1 MSGERRYNFS
11 RNNFI
16 KMKLTL
22 CILTMGGL
30 VAWSSAAVAQ
40 TNAPAPDPAAPAASV
55 TITNDTAVPATSVAS
70 TNDAAPATSVTND
83 AAAAATSVTTT
94 NDVAATTNAP
104 AVEDTTKPAATVAAA
119 DTTAQPATDT
129 NAPAATAP
137 ADATA
142 QVVATDAAAASAA
155 TNAPAQPGAIIPL
168 IVMDDVPLTDAIKNL
183 ARQAGL
189 NYILDPKVAFG
200 QPGPDGR
207 PIPQPS
213 VSIRWENVTAVQAL
227 TALLGTY
234 NLQLVEDPK
243 SKIARVTVRDP
254 AAPDPLVTKIIQL
267 KYASPTNILNTVA
280 STLTDKRSKVVAD
293 VRTSQ
298 IIVVA
303 TEKEMVDVDQL
314 VDRLDT
320 KTRQVLIE
328 ARLMET
334 SMNPSTTKGVDW
346 SGTLAAQN
354 VSFGN
359 GIMSGNSTT
368 TVPGGSTTTTL
379 PSGRTV
385 TTTSE
390 SAVSTV
396 LNSVIG
402 AGGIGAGTGLGATP
416 ATFFLNADGVKAVLS
431 FLNKYADAK
440 VISTPRTV
448 TLDNET
454 ADIAVTRASPIINIT
469 PGTVQ
474 VAGGSSITYTNLGV
488 ILHVTPRI
496 SANSYVNL
504 KVIPEVSRIF
514 DTVTKQVSVGTG
526 TGTYQ
531 ADEYDIR
538 KIETR
543 VMVPSGNTLVL
554 GGLVQDD
561 VRTGNVKVPVLGD
574 IPVLGYLFRADTKS
588 RQKSNLLVFVTP
600 TIVEDTDF
608 QPTKS
613 DFLKT
618 PVPSSDSVE
627 GEWSAWDSGKPRD
640 WSNIDMEAYHN
651 AKFDDSVVQPAASS
665 STAPAAN
672 Q

>member
-1 MSGERRYNFS
+1 MSGERR
-11 RNNFI
+11 NNFI
-16 KMKLTL
+16 QMKLTL

-55 TITNDTAVPATSVAS
+55 TTTNDAAVPATSVAS
-70 TNDAAPATSVTND
+70 TNDAA
-83 AAAAATSVTTT
+83 AAATSATTT
-94 NDVAATTNAP
+94 NNVAATTNAP
-104 AVEDTTKPAATVAAA
+104 AVEDPAKPATTVAAA

-129 NAPAATAP
+129 NAPAATPA

-142 QVVATDAAAASAA
+142 SAATDTSASQ
-155 TNAPAQPGAIIPL
+155 TNAPAQPGAVIPL

-280 STLTDKRSKVVAD
+280 STLSDKRSKVVAD

-328 ARLMET
+328 ARLLET
-334 SMNPSTTKGVDW
+334 SMNPSTAKGVDW

-359 GIMSGNSTT
+359 GIMTGNSTT
-368 TVPGGSTTTTL
+368 TIPGGTTTTTL

-385 TTTSE
+385 TTTSD
-390 SAVSTV
+390 SSVTTV
-396 LNSVIG
+396 LNSIVG
-402 AGGIGAGTGLGATP
+402 AGIGAATSHGATP
-416 ATFFLNADGVKAVLS
+416 ATFFLNADGVKAVIS

-488 ILHVTPRI
+488 ILRVTPRI

-561 VRTGNVKVPVLGD
+561 VRSGNTKVPVLGD
-574 IPVLGYLFRADTKS
+574 LPVLGYLFRYDTKS

-608 QPTKS
+608 QPTKT

-618 PVPSSDSVE
+618 PVPASDSVE
-627 GEWSAWDSGKPRD
+627 GPWSSWDSGKPRD

-651 AKFDDSVVQPAASS
+651 AKFDDSVVQPATSS
-665 STAPAAN
+665 STASAAN

>member
-1 MSGERRYNFS
+1 
-11 RNNFI
+11 
-16 KMKLTL
+16 
-22 CILTMGGL
+22 MGGL

-40 TNAPAPDPAAPAASV
+40 TNAPDPDPAAP
-55 TITNDTAVPATSVAS
+55 PASVAS
-70 TNDAAPATSVTND
+70 TNDTAPPVASATTTND
-83 AAAAATSVTTT
+83 AAT
-94 NDVAATTNAP
+94 ATTNAAP
-104 AVEDTTKPAATVAAA
+104 AEESAKPTATVAAA
-119 DTTAQPATDT
+119 DTTATDT
-129 NAPAATAP
+129 NAPAATTTT
-137 ADATA
+137 DAIA
-142 QVVATDAAAASAA
+142 QVTGATDAAAASTAQ
-155 TNAPAQPGAIIPL
+155 TNAPAQPGAVIPL

-200 QPGPDGR
+200 QPGADGR

-234 NLQLVEDPK
+234 NLQLIEDPK

-267 KYASPTNILNTVA
+267 KYASPTNILMTVA
-280 STLTDKRSKVVAD
+280 STLTDKRSKVVGD

-298 IIVVA
+298 LIVVG
-303 TEKEMVDVDQL
+303 TEKEMVDVDIL
-314 VDRLDT
+314 IDRLDT
-320 KTRQVLIE
+320 KTKQVLIE
-328 ARLMET
+328 ARLLET
-334 SMNPSTTKGVDW
+334 SMNPSTAKGVDW
-346 SGTLAAQN
+346 SGTLQN
-354 VSFGN
+354 QNISFGN
-359 GIMSGNSTT
+359 GIMSGSSKTT
-368 TVPGGSTTTTL
+368 IPGGTTTTTL

-385 TTTSE
+385 SSTSD

-396 LNSVIG
+396 LNSLIG
-402 AGGIGAGTGLGATP
+402 AGGIGAATGVGGTP

-440 VISTPRTV
+440 VISTPRAV

-454 ADIAVTRASPIINIT
+454 AKIEVTRASPIIQIT

-488 ILHVTPRI
+488 ILNVTPRI

-504 KVIPEVSRIF
+504 KVVPEVSRIF
-514 DTVTKQVSVGTG
+514 DTVRKQVSTG
-526 TGTYQ
+526 TGSGFYE

-561 VRTGNVKVPVLGD
+561 VRSGNTKVPVLGD
-574 IPVLGYLFRADTKS
+574 IPILGYLFRADTKS
-588 RQKSNLLVFVTP
+588 RQKSNLVVFLTP
-600 TIVEDTDF
+600 TIVEDQDF
-608 QPTKS
+608 QPTKT
-613 DFLKT
+613 DYLKT
-618 PVPSSDSVE
+618 PVPPADSVE
-627 GEWSAWDSGKPRD
+627 GPWSSWDSGQPRD
-640 WSNIDMEAYHN
+640 WSNIDMEAYRN
-651 AKFDDSVVQPAASS
+651 AKFDDTAVPASS
-665 STAPAAN
+665 PSPASAAN

>member
-1 MSGERRYNFS
+1 
-11 RNNFI
+11 
-16 KMKLTL
+16 
-22 CILTMGGL
+22 
-30 VAWSSAAVAQ
+30 
-40 TNAPAPDPAAPAASV
+40 
-55 TITNDTAVPATSVAS
+55 
-70 TNDAAPATSVTND
+70 
-83 AAAAATSVTTT
+83 
-94 NDVAATTNAP
+94 VAATTNAP
-104 AVEDTTKPAATVAAA
+104 AAEDTAKPTATIAAA
-119 DTTAQPATDT
+119 DTTAQPAPDT
-129 NAPAATAP
+129 NAPAATAAPDTNAP
-137 ADATA
+137 AATTA
-142 QVVATDAAAASAA
+142 PDTNAPAATPATEAAAASASQ

-183 ARQAGL
+183 ARQANL

-234 NLQLVEDPK
+234 NLQLVEDVK

-267 KYASPTNILNTVA
+267 KYASPTNILNTVQ
-280 STLTDKRSKVVAD
+280 STLSDKRSKVVAD

-320 KTRQVLIE
+320 KTKQVLIE
-328 ARLMET
+328 AKLLET
-334 SMNPSTTKGVDW
+334 SMNPSTSKGVDW
-346 SGTLAAQN
+346 SGTLAGQN
-354 VSFGN
+354 VTFGN
-359 GIMSGNSTT
+359 GIMTGQSTT
-368 TVPGGSTTTTL
+368 TIPGANGANSSVL
-379 PSGRTV
+379 
-385 TTTSE
+385 
-390 SAVSTV
+390 TV
-396 LNSVIG
+396 LNSIIG
-402 AGGIGAGTGLGATP
+402 AGGIGAATGHGATP
-416 ATFFLNADGVKAVLS
+416 ATFFLNADGVKLVLS

-454 ADIAVTRASPIINIT
+454 AAIAVTRASPIINIT

-496 SANSYVNL
+496 SANNLINL

-514 DTVTKQVSVGTG
+514 DTVTKQVSVGNG

-543 VMVPSGNTLVL
+543 VLVPSGNTLVM
-554 GGLVQDD
+554 GGMVQDD

-574 IPVLGYLFRADTKS
+574 IPVLGYLFRSDTKS
-588 RQKSNLLVFVTP
+588 RQKSNLVVFITP

-608 QPTKS
+608 QTTPT

-618 PVPSSDSVE
+618 PVPKSDALEGPWSS
-627 GEWSAWDSGKPRD
+627 WDSGKPKD
-640 WSNIDMEAYHN
+640 WSNIDMEAYQN
-651 AKFDDSVVQPAASS
+651 AKFDDSVVQPATPPSPPP
-665 STAPAAN
+665 PATN
-672 Q
+672 P

>member
-1 MSGERRYNFS
+1 
-11 RNNFI
+11 
-16 KMKLTL
+16 MKLTL

-55 TITNDTAVPATSVAS
+55 TT
-70 TNDAAPATSVTND
+70 TNDAAVPASSVTATND
-83 AAAAATSVTTT
+83 ATAPASVTGT
-94 NDVAATTNAP
+94 NDVATTTNAP
-104 AVEDTTKPAATVAAA
+104 AAEDSAKPTATIAAA
-119 DTTAQPATDT
+119 DTTAQPAPDTNAPAATPATDT
-129 NAPAATAP
+129 NAPAATP
-137 ADATA
+137 
-142 QVVATDAAAASAA
+142 ATDAAAASASQ
-155 TNAPAQPGAIIPL
+155 TNAPAQPGAVIPL

-280 STLTDKRSKVVAD
+280 STLSDKRSKVVAD

-328 ARLMET
+328 ARLLET
-334 SMNPSTTKGVDW
+334 SMNPSTAKGVDW

-359 GIMSGNSTT
+359 GIMTGNSTT
-368 TVPGGSTTTTL
+368 TIPGGTTTTTL

-385 TTTSE
+385 TTTSD
-390 SAVSTV
+390 SSVTTV
-396 LNSVIG
+396 LNSIVG
-402 AGGIGAGTGLGATP
+402 AGIGAATSHGATP
-416 ATFFLNADGVKAVLS
+416 ATFFLNADGVKAVIS
-431 FLNKYADAK
+431 FLNKYAEAK

-561 VRTGNVKVPVLGD
+561 VRNGNTKVPVLGD
-574 IPVLGYLFRADTKS
+574 IPVLGYLFRYDTKS

-608 QPTKS
+608 QPTKT
-613 DFLKT
+613 DYLKT

>member
-1 MSGERRYNFS
+1 MSGERR
-11 RNNFI
+11 NNFI
-16 KMKLTL
+16 QMKLTL

-55 TITNDTAVPATSVAS
+55 TTTNDAAVPATSVAS

-83 AAAAATSVTTT
+83 AAAAATSATTT
-94 NDVAATTNAP
+94 NNVAATTNAP
-104 AVEDTTKPAATVAAA
+104 AVEDAAKPATTVAAA

-129 NAPAATAP
+129 NAPAATPA

-142 QVVATDAAAASAA
+142 PAAATDASAGQ
-155 TNAPAQPGAIIPL
+155 TNAPAQPGAVIPL

-328 ARLMET
+328 ARLLET
-334 SMNPSTTKGVDW
+334 SMNPSTAKGVDW

-359 GIMSGNSTT
+359 GT
-368 TVPGGSTTTTL
+368 
-379 PSGRTV
+379 RRA
-385 TTTSE
+385 TSVMHSVFQLW
-390 SAVSTV
+390 SAVNASNRPAFSV
-396 LNSVIG
+396 L
-402 AGGIGAGTGLGATP
+402 AC
-416 ATFFLNADGVKAVLS
+416 
-431 FLNKYADAK
+431 
-440 VISTPRTV
+440 
-448 TLDNET
+448 
-454 ADIAVTRASPIINIT
+454 
-469 PGTVQ
+469 
-474 VAGGSSITYTNLGV
+474 
-488 ILHVTPRI
+488 
-496 SANSYVNL
+496 
-504 KVIPEVSRIF
+504 
-514 DTVTKQVSVGTG
+514 
-526 TGTYQ
+526 
-531 ADEYDIR
+531 
-538 KIETR
+538 
-543 VMVPSGNTLVL
+543 VP
-554 GGLVQDD
+554 
-561 VRTGNVKVPVLGD
+561 
-574 IPVLGYLFRADTKS
+574 
-588 RQKSNLLVFVTP
+588 
-600 TIVEDTDF
+600 
-608 QPTKS
+608 
-613 DFLKT
+613 
-618 PVPSSDSVE
+618 
-627 GEWSAWDSGKPRD
+627 
-640 WSNIDMEAYHN
+640 
-651 AKFDDSVVQPAASS
+651 
-665 STAPAAN
+665 
-672 Q
+672 